1 MELEPQLMTSIFIV
15 MNYNLKEVEVERMR
29 YAAAQRALAAMAWLA
44 VMATMV

>member
-29 YAAAQRALAAMAWLA
+29 CAAAQRALAAMAWLA
-44 VMATMV
+44 VMATIV